1 LLEYFFYLP
10 LLTKWL
16 NHIVKTMTTEEKIF
30 NAARIIF
37 QKKGFAGA
45 RMQEIAD
52 EAGINKAMLHYCFKN
67 KELLFQAVFMNA
79 FSQLA
84 PQINEIF
91 NSKESF
97 FEKIKKFTHSYITFV
112 MQNPYLPQ
120 FVIQEMNNNPE
131 FVMSF
136 LKNENRPDPT
146 LLIAQIEKEIADGII
161 KPINP
166 KQLLMDIFSM
176 TVFPFAAQMMMKGM
190 IQISDAEFNQMMEER
205 KTSIAEQII
214 NSIKR

>member
-1 LLEYFFYLP
+1 
-10 LLTKWL
+10 
-16 NHIVKTMTTEEKIF
+16 MTTEEKIF

-45 RMQEIAD
+45 RMQQIAD

-67 KELLFQAVFMNA
+67 KQLLFEAVFMNA

-84 PQINEIF
+84 PQINTIF
-91 NSKESF
+91 ISGDRLF
-97 FEKIKKFTHSYITFV
+97 DKIRQFTHSYISFV
-112 MQNPYLPQ
+112 MLNPYLPT
-120 FVIQEMNNNPE
+120 FIIQEMNNNPE
-131 FVMSF
+131 FVLSF
-136 LKNENRPDPT
+136 LKNANRPNPT
-146 LLIAQIEKEIADGII
+146 LLIEQIEKEIADGII

-166 KQLLMDIFSM
+166 KQLLMNMISM
-176 TVFPFAAQMMMKGM
+176 TVFPFAAQMLIKGM
-190 IQISDAEFNQMMEER
+190 LQISDAEFNQMMEER

>member
-1 LLEYFFYLP
+1 
-10 LLTKWL
+10 
-16 NHIVKTMTTEEKIF
+16 MTTEEKIF

-67 KELLFQAVFMNA
+67 KELLFKAIFMNA
-79 FSQLA
+79 FGQLA

-91 NSKESF
+91 TSEDSIF
-97 FEKIKKFTHSYITFV
+97 DKIKKFTHSYISFV
-112 MQNPYLPQ
+112 IHNPYLPQ
-120 FVIQEMNNNPE
+120 FVIQEMNNNPA

-136 LKNENRPDPT
+136 LNHENRPNPT
-146 LLIAQIEKEIADGII
+146 LLIAQIEREIADGII

-166 KQLLMDIFSM
+166 KQLLMDIFSL

-190 IQISDAEFNQMMEER
+190 IQISDVEFNQMMEER

>member
-1 LLEYFFYLP
+1 
-10 LLTKWL
+10 
-16 NHIVKTMTTEEKIF
+16 MTTEEKIF

-136 LKNENRPDPT
+136 LKNENRPNPA
-146 LLIAQIEKEIADGII
+146 LLITQIEKEIADGII

-166 KQLLMDIFSM
+166 KQLLINMISM
-176 TVFPFAAQMMMKGM
+176 TVFPFAAQMMIKGM
-190 IQISDAEFNQMMEER
+190 LQISDAEFNQMMEER

>member
-1 LLEYFFYLP
+1 
-10 LLTKWL
+10 
-16 NHIVKTMTTEEKIF
+16 MTTEEKIF
-30 NAARIIF
+30 NAARNIF
-37 QKKGFAGA
+37 QKKGFSGA

-91 NSKESF
+91 NSEDSV
-97 FEKIKKFTHSYITFV
+97 FEKIRKFTHSYISFV
-112 MQNPYLPQ
+112 MLNPYLPQ

-136 LKNENRPDPT
+136 LNNANRPNPT
-146 LLIAQIEKEIADGII
+146 LLVAQIEREITEEII

-166 KQLLMDIFSM
+166 KQLLMNVFSM
-176 TVFPFAAQMMMKGM
+176 AVFPFAAQMMVKG
-190 IQISDAEFNQMMEER
+190 ILQISDTEFNQMMEER

>member
-1 LLEYFFYLP
+1 
-10 LLTKWL
+10 
-16 NHIVKTMTTEEKIF
+16 MTTEEKIF
-30 NAARIIF
+30 NAARIVF

-91 NSKESF
+91 NSRDSIF
-97 FEKIKKFTHSYITFV
+97 DKIKKFTNSYISFV
-112 MQNPYLPQ
+112 IQNPYLPQ

-136 LKNENRPDPT
+136 LKNENRPNPT

-166 KQLLMDIFSM
+166 KHLLMNMISM
-176 TVFPFAAQMMMKGM
+176 TVFPFAAQMMIKGM
-190 IQISDAEFNQMMEER
+190 LQISDAEFNAMMEER
-205 KTSIAEQII
+205 KTNIAEQII

>member
-1 LLEYFFYLP
+1 
-10 LLTKWL
+10 
-16 NHIVKTMTTEEKIF
+16 MTTEEKIF

-52 EAGINKAMLHYCFKN
+52 EAGINKAMLHYCFKS

-84 PQINEIF
+84 PQINAIF
-91 NSKESF
+91 QSNDSVF
-97 FEKIKKFTHSYITFV
+97 DKIRKFTDSYITFV
-112 MQNPYLPQ
+112 MLNPYLPQ

-131 FVMSF
+131 FVMTF
-136 LKNENRPDPT
+136 LKNESRPNPT
-146 LLIAQIEKEIADGII
+146 LMIAQIEKEIADGII

-166 KQLLMDIFSM
+166 KHLLMNMISM
-176 TVFPFAAQMMMKGM
+176 TVFPFAAQMMIKGM
-190 IQISDAEFNQMMEER
+190 LQISDVEFNSMMEER

>member
-1 LLEYFFYLP
+1 
-10 LLTKWL
+10 
-16 NHIVKTMTTEEKIF
+16 MTTEEKIF
-30 NAARIIF
+30 NAARIVF

-91 NSKESF
+91 NSQDSIF
-97 FEKIKKFTHSYITFV
+97 DKIRKFTRSYISFV
-112 MQNPYLPQ
+112 MLNPYLPQ

-136 LKNENRPDPT
+136 LQNENRPNPA
-146 LLIAQIEKEIADGII
+146 LLITQIEKEIADGII

-166 KQLLMDIFSM
+166 KHLLMNMISM
-176 TVFPFAAQMMMKGM
+176 TVFPFAAQTMIKG
-190 IQISDAEFNQMMEER
+190 ILQISDVEFNAMMEER